1 MLTNITKKLNQIK
14 QFIQSNRVAIQRHGG
29 RETDSIGLFEE
40 LIDLNGVPF
49 IIRSKNKS
57 R

>member
-1 MLTNITKKLNQIK
+1 MNQIK
-14 QFIQSNRVAIQRHGG
+14 QFIQSNRVAIQRHWS

-49 IIRSKNKS
+49 IIRSKNES